1 MNPVAPTLASSLGS
15 AGRTF
20 VRRRAAQV
28 FLDKPVSAGGL
39 AANIAFGAAVLGAK
53 HIELTHDGA
62 WQFVA
67 SDFDWLRAP
76 DGEEA
81 SVARLFERITPFPQQ
96 GPGSHRSEIYV
107 AAFAR
112 HAYVARDGEVL
123 WVVGGDGVGRVG
135 GGAVGQGGDKGALP
149 HTGHVPPWCGHVL
162 AFSFE

>member
-15 AGRTF
+15 AGRAF

-28 FLDKPVSAGGL
+28 FLGKPVSASAL

-53 HIELTHDGA
+53 HIELTHNGP

-67 SDFDWLRAP
+67 SDFDWLRPP
-76 DGEEA
+76 DGEQA

-96 GPGSHRSEIYV
+96 GPGSHRNEIYV

-112 HAYVARDGEVL
+112 HAYVARGGEVL
-123 WVVGGDGVGRVG
+123 WVVGGDGIGRVG
-135 GGAVGQGGDKGALP
+135 GDALSDGGGESGLP
-149 HTGHVPPWCGHVL
+149 HMGHVPPWCGHVL

>member
-1 MNPVAPTLASSLGS
+1 MNPVAPRLGSSLGS

-28 FLDKPVSAGGL
+28 FLDKPVSADGL

-123 WVVGGDGVGRVG
+123 WVVMVMAMMMTMMMMMTMTMMVMVMVMAQRGVFVS
-135 GGAVGQGGDKGALP
+135 P
-149 HTGHVPPWCGHVL
+149 
-162 AFSFE
+162 F